1 MVCQIWHPTPS
12 HRVDHDDLQE
22 SRMLKLE
29 NIKKSFVQP
38 DKKRVPILDIPSF
51 EIAAGEQVVLIGPS
65 GCGKTTMLHTIA
77 GITKPDSGKV
87 FIDNIEMT
95 KYSEASRDRIRADKL
110 GYVFQTFNL
119 LPGFSAYENVL
130 LGMTFARK
138 KITSNRAKQLLDRV
152 GLSHRLGNKPHQMSV
167 GEQQR
172 VAVARALANRP
183 ALLLADE
190 PTANVDPGNQQQI
203 IELIRQTSREEN
215 IALLMVTHAM
225 EVADQFD
232 RVDKLDEINL
242 VVSQAR
248 QVAS

>member
-1 MVCQIWHPTPS
+1 
-12 HRVDHDDLQE
+12 
-22 SRMLKLE
+22 MLKLE

-38 DKKRVPILDIPSF
+38 DKKRIPILDIPSF
-51 EIAAGEQVVLIGPS
+51 EIASGEQVVLIGPS
-65 GCGKTTMLHTIA
+65 GCGKTTLLHTIA
-77 GITKPDSGKV
+77 GITKPDSGKA
-87 FIDNIEMT
+87 FIDGIEVT

-138 KITSNRAKQLLDRV
+138 RSAPSRVKQLLERV
-152 GLSHRLGNKPHQMSV
+152 GLGHRLGNKPHQMSV

-203 IELIRQTSREEN
+203 IDLIRQTSQEEN
-215 IALLMVTHAM
+215 IALLMVTHSM

-242 VVSQAR
+242 VVGQAK
-248 QVAS
+248 QTTS

>member
-1 MVCQIWHPTPS
+1 MGPNPS
-12 HRVDHDDLQE
+12 DPKQPHLK
-22 SRMLKLE
+22 MLKLE

-51 EIAAGEQVVLIGPS
+51 EIANGEQVVLIGPS

-87 FIDNIEMT
+87 FLDEIEVT

-119 LPGFSAYENVL
+119 LAGFSAYENVL

-138 KITSNRAKQLLDRV
+138 KIKSDRAKHLLDRV
-152 GLSHRLGNKPHQMSV
+152 GLSHRLGNKPQQMSV

-172 VAVARALANRP
+172 VAVARALANHP

-203 IELIRQTSREEN
+203 IDLIRETCKEEN
-215 IALLMVTHAM
+215 IALLMVTHSM
-225 EVADQFD
+225 EVANQFD
-232 RVDKLDEINL
+232 RVDRLDEINL
-242 VVSQAR
+242 VVSQVKQSAKS
-248 QVAS
+248 AT